1 MPCKKQEPPRGSMIH
16 IRIDEATHRKL
27 EIRVAQAGTTIQ
39 HMVADLI
46 RREVGK
52 STGLRKTTSNGKFVF
67 ISKLVGPIS
76 LRYHIEGKAD

>member
-52 STGLRKTTSNGKFVF
+52 SDRS
-67 ISKLVGPIS
+67 
-76 LRYHIEGKAD
+76 RR